1 MKKVAYG
8 FSHVLE
14 GGILETSEE
23 HVPNNDGR
31 EFYEFSRYRED
42 TVEMI
47 EKVVRDSATSY
58 WGRVEAGKEG
68 RTVREEEALSVIES
82 YTAKRIK
89 LDMKPFSE
97 YPFR

>member
-1 MKKVAYG
+1 M
-8 FSHVLE
+8 
-14 GGILETSEE
+14 
-23 HVPNNDGR
+23 PNNDGR
-31 EFYEFSRYRED
+31 EFYEFSRYRDD

-47 EKVVRDSATSY
+47 EKVVRDSFTSY

-82 YTAKRIK
+82 YKAKRIK

-97 YPFR
+97 YPFK